1 MTIEKAI
8 DKLQKLSK
16 LTSSKEP
23 CEMAIAALKVTR
35 WLGLS
40 SVVKRMSA
48 LSAHGGRGPS
58 GS

>member
-1 MTIEKAI
+1 MTVEKAI
-8 DKLQKLSK
+8 RKLELLSK

-40 SVVKRMSA
+40 YVVKKISA
-48 LSAHGGRGPS
+48 LRSQRAMKS
-58 GS
+58 GN